1 DPSEEHYREERR
13 LFYVGMT
20 RAMDRLVLTHAADY
34 GGRNVTRLS
43 RFVIEALDLPAA
55 PKGARAAS
63 ALASIRPHAPA
74 PEPEPAGAHRARV
87 PEGQPLTLSHAQ
99 VDDFLT
105 CPLKYLY
112 AHVAHV
118 PLANDPTFMYGNA
131 VHHAIKIWHQHRIKG
146 LPIHADDVVAAF
158 ESAWS

>member
-1 DPSEEHYREERR
+1 RVLGSPGVSWAAVTGPPPPPRRRSEGLEFPPELRPAWRADAPEDPSEEHYREERR

-63 ALASIRPHAPA
+63 ALESIRRPA
-74 PEPEPAGAHRARV
+74 PGAQPEPAR
-87 PEGQPLTLSHAQ
+87 
-99 VDDFLT
+99 
-105 CPLKYLY
+105 
-112 AHVAHV
+112 
-118 PLANDPTFMYGNA
+118 
-131 VHHAIKIWHQHRIKG
+131 
-146 LPIHADDVVAAF
+146 
-158 ESAWS
+158 